1 MALSIKTL
9 HTHTHTHTHTHVH
22 THTHRYTHTQM
33 CAHRHT
39 RTCTHT
45 ETHAHTHKPTCTH
58 TETLTYAHPHRH
70 THAHTHTHTHTHT
83 CTCTHTDTHTYAH
96 THRHT
101 CTCTCTH
108 THRQTH
114 MRMRVHTHTHNL
126 EYNNRSLYCS
136 YFSFIL
142 SSFSMARTK
151 SNSSTTRSS
160 TCTSARVS
168 HQKPQSLS
176 SHFLEA
182 NSCQARRHDWNPPT
196 ERRSQVLCLK
206 KAACFISDLLGWNLK
221 RKTEEWLGILNGHLI
236 TLATVQ
242 GRRCSKKDGR
252 QDANQGVWYLWLSSW
267 INEIQYLSRRKG

>member
-9 HTHTHTHTHTHVH
+9 HTHTDTQTHRHTCKHTHTDTHTHMHTHRHTHRDTRTHTQTHVHTHRDTDICTSTQTHTRAHTHTHTRTRAHAP
-22 THTHRYTHTQM
+22 TQ
-33 CAHRHT
+33 
-39 RTCTHT
+39 
-45 ETHAHTHKPTCTH
+45 
-58 TETLTYAHPHRH
+58 
-70 THAHTHTHTHTHT
+70 THTHTHTHT
-83 CTCTHTDTHTYAH
+83 QTYMH
-96 THRHT
+96 VHVH
-101 CTCTCTH
+101 TH

-114 MRMRVHTHTHNL
+114 MHMRAHTHTHNL

-142 SSFSMARTK
+142 SSFSMAGTK

-242 GRRCSKKDGR
+242 GRRCSKKDGM

-267 INEIQYLSRRKG
+267 IN

>member
-9 HTHTHTHTHTHVH
+9 HTHTHTHTHTHVQ
-22 THTHRYTHTQM
+22 THTHRYTQTQM

-70 THAHTHTHTHTHT
+70 THAHTHTHTRTRAHAPTQTHTHT
-83 CTCTHTDTHTYAH
+83 HTHTDIHAHARAH
-96 THRHT
+96 THTDRHT
-101 CTCTCTH
+101 CACACTH
-108 THRQTH
+108 THTTLSIITE
-114 MRMRVHTHTHNL
+114 VYIVLTL
-126 EYNNRSLYCS
+126 VLFSLHS
-136 YFSFIL
+136 VWQEQNQIHWL
-142 SSFSMARTK
+142 QEAAPVLLHGWV
-151 SNSSTTRSS
+151 TRE
-160 TCTSARVS
+160 
-168 HQKPQSLS
+168 PQSLS

-221 RKTEEWLGILNGHLI
+221 RKTEGWLGILNGHLI